1 MPFTAADKKLFD
13 RLNKRYKQ
21 FKMQG
26 VMNNTW
32 ALAVNELNNIYA
44 DADMRDID
52 TSRWGGLKQNV
63 FTLSKNTDEQTL
75 KAMRKVAKY
84 LDSVESSKISYYK
97 NHKNVDERAYKA
109 YLTMLDR
116 PDNSVE
122 DLQTYIDMLDDMEQS
137 KDIKGLREALSSDL
151 IMRTY
156 DYARSMKLTEK
167 QVNKIIERGL
177 KKTLQGDPLYSWMKA
192 EILKA
197 YNKKAKVKV
206 YKTKSGDKNDA

>member
-1 MPFTAADKKLFD
+1 MGEGGVIMPITAADKKLFD

-52 TSRWGGLKQNV
+52 TSRWGGLNQNV

-109 YLTMLDR
+109 YLTTSCL
-116 PDNSVE
+116 
-122 DLQTYIDMLDDMEQS
+122 
-137 KDIKGLREALSSDL
+137 
-151 IMRTY
+151 
-156 DYARSMKLTEK
+156 
-167 QVNKIIERGL
+167 
-177 KKTLQGDPLYSWMKA
+177 
-192 EILKA
+192 
-197 YNKKAKVKV
+197 
-206 YKTKSGDKNDA
+206 